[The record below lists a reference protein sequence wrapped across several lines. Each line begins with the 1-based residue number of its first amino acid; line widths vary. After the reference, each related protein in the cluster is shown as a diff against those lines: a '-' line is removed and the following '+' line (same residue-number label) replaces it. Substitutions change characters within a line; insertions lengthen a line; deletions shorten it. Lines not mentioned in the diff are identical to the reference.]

1 MKLCVLDALTIGKDI
16 DLSPLKACGEVI
28 IYDLTMPNEVEERI
42 ADVDVVVTNKVV
54 LNEENLKKAQHLR
67 FIAVTATGYNNI
79 DLEYAQKAGIGVAN
93 VAGYS
98 TKSVAQHTFAML
110 LYMMEHLKKYD
121 EYVKEKQY
129 AASKTFTFIA
139 WPFNE
144 LSGKTWG
151 IIGLGTI
158 GKEVAKIADAFGAK
172 VVYYSTSGKNN
183 SGEQQYQRVALD
195 ELLKVSDVVSI
206 HAPLNDKTEGLIGY
220 TELCKMKKTSYLL
233 NLGRGKIVDEEAL
246 MKALNENQI
255 AGAGL
260 DVLSKE
266 PIEEN
271 HPLYQVKDSSKLIIT
286 PHIGWASVEARELV
300 VEETVKNIQAFVQG
314 EKRNRVV

>member
-16 DLSPLKACGEVI
+16 DLSPLNICGEVEVHE
-28 IYDLTMPNEVEERI
+28 LTAPYEVAERVEN
-42 ADVDVVVTNKVV
+42 ADVIITNKVV
-54 LNEENLKKAQHLR
+54 LNEENLKGAKHLK
-67 FIAVTATGYNNI
+67 FIGVTATGYNNI
-79 DLEYAQKAGIGVAN
+79 DLAYAEKAGIAVAN

-110 LYMMEHLKKYD
+110 FYMMEHLRNYD

-129 AASKTFTFIA
+129 ADSKTFTFIA

-151 IIGLGTI
+151 IIGLGAI
-158 GKEVAKIADAFGAK
+158 GKEVAKMADAFGAK

-183 SGEQQYQRVALD
+183 SGEQYERVELD
-195 ELLKVSDVVSI
+195 ELLKRSDVVSI
-206 HAPLNDKTEGLIGY
+206 HAPLNEKTEGLIGY
-220 TELCKMKKTSYLL
+220 EALCKMKETSYLL
-233 NLGRGKIVDEEAL
+233 NLGRGGIVDEQAL

-266 PIEEN
+266 PIDMHN
-271 HPLYQVKDSSKLIIT
+271 PLYEVKDSNKLLIT
-286 PHIGWASVEARELV
+286 PHIGWASVEARKRV
-300 VEETVKNIQAFVQG
+300 VDEVIKNIQAFKAG
-314 EKRNRVV
+314 EIRNRIV